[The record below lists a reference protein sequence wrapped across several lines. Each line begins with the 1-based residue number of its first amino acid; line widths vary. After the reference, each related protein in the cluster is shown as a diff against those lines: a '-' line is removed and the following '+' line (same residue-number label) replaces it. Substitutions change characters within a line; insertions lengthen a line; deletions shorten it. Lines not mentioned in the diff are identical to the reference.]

1 MLTQLPQP
9 GFGYGLRNVLPFAS
23 GKDRWAVILA
33 GGDGTR
39 LQSLTRVIAGDDR
52 PKQFC
57 AFQGSTTLL
66 DQTRRRIA
74 LSVPEK
80 HTLTI
85 VTQTHERF
93 YKALLRNSSK
103 SQLLVQPINKGTAP
117 AILLGALKIAQRSP
131 NATVAFFPSDHYFS
145 NEPQFIDHVENA
157 FAAAP
162 TVTDTITLLGIK
174 PDKPEIA
181 YGWIEPGEPLE
192 HSNGCLSRVRRFW
205 EKPSYYIAQKLM
217 QRGCLWNSFI
227 MVGGVNAF
235 LKIIERTLPA
245 LYGLFRGVTSTLG
258 TDEEATT
265 LGRAYSSIP
274 PSSFSQHVLAQS
286 PKDLFVM
293 QMPPVGWCDLGEPKR
308 TVRALKL
315 RGLGL
320 KIAPEKRDRL
330 TRRNQEEVEMT
341 ASTKTAQRISSS
353 EMPSAGTSFPLGASV
368 SPEGVNFSVFSKHAT
383 EIDLLFFD
391 TVDDA
396 QPERVIRLDPVTNHT
411 SHYWHALVP
420 GLQSGQIYGYR
431 VRGPFDPERGL
442 RFDSQKILLDP
453 YGRAVVVPKA
463 YSREAATEKGDNAA
477 AAMKNVVID
486 PHQYDWEG
494 DAPLRTP
501 SSRTIIYEMHV
512 RGFTQHSSSGV
523 ADGKRGTYAGLIEK
537 IPYLKDLG
545 ITAVE
550 LLPVSQFDVHDCPR
564 GLVNYWGYQP
574 VAYFAPHQAYSSR
587 QDPTGPV
594 DEFRDM
600 VKALHKANIEVI
612 LDVVFN
618 HTAEGGA
625 SGPTLC
631 FRGFDNP
638 TYYILERDQSQYA
651 NYSGC
656 GNSFN
661 ANNPIVRR
669 LILDCL
675 RYWVEELHVDGFRFD
690 LASILARDSDG
701 TPLPNP
707 PVLWDIESDPV
718 LAGTKLIAE
727 AWDAAGLY
735 QVGSFI
741 GDHWKEWNGM
751 FRDDVRSFLR
761 GEENFV
767 QRFAQRLIGSPDI
780 YGHEEREA
788 EQSIN
793 FVTCHD
799 GFSLNDVVSYEQKH
813 NEANLEGNRD
823 GNNDNRSWNC
833 GVEGPTD
840 DPSIEK
846 LRNRQVKNFL
856 SVNVLSL
863 GMPMILMGDEMRRTQ
878 RGNNNAYCFDNKDN
892 WLDWTLLEE
901 HADVHR
907 FLKLLN
913 ARHVLRTEDEEQRRL
928 TLNQL
933 LLQANKSWH
942 GVNLNE
948 PDWESWSHT
957 IALSAELTKENVL
970 LHLIVNA
977 YWEPLDFELPLAN
990 GNENPWR
997 RWIDTGLDSPHD
1009 IVLWEKASPIS
1020 AHRYTAEARS
1030 VVALYS
1036 ELDRKGVVNSK

>member
-1 MLTQLPQP
+1 
-9 GFGYGLRNVLPFAS
+9 
-23 GKDRWAVILA
+23 VI
-33 GGDGTR
+33 
-39 LQSLTRVIAGDDR
+39 SGDDR

-57 AFQGSTTLL
+57 AFQGSKTLL
-66 DQTRRRIA
+66 DQTRHRISR
-74 LSVPEK
+74 SVADK
-80 HTLTI
+80 NTLTV

-93 YKALLRNSSK
+93 YKPLFNDSPNSE
-103 SQLLVQPINKGTAP
+103 LLVQPTNKGTTP
-117 AILLGALKIAQRSP
+117 AILLSALKISQLTP
-131 NATVAFFPSDHYFS
+131 NATVAFFPSDHHFS
-145 NEPQFIDHVENA
+145 DESQFMTYVERA
-157 FAAAP
+157 YAAVP
-162 TVTDTITLLGIK
+162 TITDTITLLGVE
-174 PDKPEIA
+174 PDKAEVA
-181 YGWIEPGEPLE
+181 YGWIEPDEPLQRKQ
-192 HSNGCLSRVRRFW
+192 GPLSRVRRFW
-205 EKPSYYIAQKLM
+205 EKPSYYMARKLM
-217 QRGCLWNSFI
+217 RQGCLWNSFV
-227 MVGGVNAF
+227 MVGSVNSF
-235 LKIIERTLPA
+235 LRIIERTLPRI
-245 LYGLFRGVTSTLG
+245 YSLFTDLRSTFG
-258 TDEEATT
+258 TIDEPTT
-265 LGRAYSSIP
+265 LSNAYSSIP
-274 PSSFSQHVLAQS
+274 LSNFSQHVLAQS
-286 PKDLFVM
+286 PKDLLVM
-293 QMPPVGWCDLGEPKR
+293 QMQHVGWCDLGEPKR
-308 TVRALKL
+308 AVRALKL
-315 RGLGL
+315 RGLDY
-320 KIAPEKRDRL
+320 KDTSDRL
-330 TRRNQEEVEMT
+330 TKRDEEEVEMT
-341 ASTKTAQRISSS
+341 ASAKPAQRLSST
-353 EMPSAGTSFPLGASV
+353 EMPSNGTSFPLGATV

-383 EIDLLFFD
+383 EIDLLLFD
-391 TVDDA
+391 SVDDA
-396 QPERVIRLDPVTNHT
+396 QPASVIRFDPVSNHT
-411 SHYWHALVP
+411 SHYWHSFVP
-420 GLQSGQIYGYR
+420 RVQHGQIYGYR

-453 YGRAVVVPKA
+453 YGRAVVVTQS
-463 YSREAATEKGDNAA
+463 YTREAASEKGDNSA
-477 AAMKNVVID
+477 AAMKSVVID
-486 PHQYDWEG
+486 PKQYDWEG
-494 DAPLRTP
+494 DVPLRTP
-501 SSRTIIYEMHV
+501 SSKTIIYEMHV
-512 RGFTQHSSSGV
+512 RGFTQHPSSGI
-523 ADGKRGTYAGLIEK
+523 DEKRRGTYAGLIEK

-550 LLPVSQFDVHDCPR
+550 LLPVSQFDVQDCPR

-574 VAYFAPHQAYSSR
+574 IAYFAPHQGYSSR
-587 QDPTGPV
+587 PDPAGPV

-600 VKALHKANIEVI
+600 VKAFHNANIEVI

-618 HTAEGGA
+618 HTSEGDA
-625 SGPTLC
+625 SGPTLS

-638 TYYILERDQSQYA
+638 TYYILERDQSRYA

-675 RYWVEELHVDGFRFD
+675 RYWVEEMHVDGFRFD

-741 GDHWKEWNGM
+741 GDHWKEWNGV

-761 GEENFV
+761 GEENYV
-767 QRFAQRLIGSPDI
+767 ERFAQRLIGSPDI

-833 GVEGPTD
+833 GVEGPSD
-840 DPSIEK
+840 DPEIES

-856 SVNVLSL
+856 AINVLSL
-863 GMPMILMGDEMRRTQ
+863 GLPMILMGDEMRRTQ
-878 RGNNNAYCFDNKDN
+878 KGNNNAYCFDNEDN
-892 WLDWTLLEE
+892 WLDWTLLEK
-901 HADVHR
+901 HPDVHR

-913 ARHVLRTEDEEQRRL
+913 ARHVEGNDEVDQDRL

-942 GVNLNE
+942 GIKLNQ
-948 PDWESWSHT
+948 PDWQSWSHT
-957 IALSAELTKENVL
+957 IALSAELKKENAL

-977 YWEPLDFELPLAN
+977 YWESLEFELPSGN
-990 GNENPWR
+990 GGKNPWR
-997 RWIDTGLDSPHD
+997 RWIDTALDSPND
-1009 IVLWEKASPIS
+1009 IVLWE
-1020 AHRYTAEARS
+1020 EATSVSGLSYKVEGRS

-1036 ELDRKGVVNSK
+1036 ELGRKVSGKSRKRATDS